1 MQQHP
6 HHLHLPFA
14 CRPVQRAPSVR
25 SLWVLLRDTALSHP
39 PVRACRPSQRLPSHI
54 HLSPRPA
61 PATASPACPYYS
73 GPRSTTS
80 PSLPSQMQVAHQG
93 DRVRSADQHAVSQP
107 NREALTQR
115 LLTLSHSM
123 DMLLLQRH
131 VEGMLCTGGVAR
143 ERPAERVEK
152 RLDRRRLPAECHGG
166 ACCLPGCGHWVEH
179 VAALPT
185 QQPISRQA
193 AGVQPVV
200 NVATVGPRFAAGVGL
215 QGGTEAGPEGTVQ
228 ACISGLGVRFR

>member
-1 MQQHP
+1 
-6 HHLHLPFA
+6 
-14 CRPVQRAPSVR
+14 
-25 SLWVLLRDTALSHP
+25 
-39 PVRACRPSQRLPSHI
+39 
-54 HLSPRPA
+54 
-61 PATASPACPYYS
+61 
-73 GPRSTTS
+73 
-80 PSLPSQMQVAHQG
+80 MQVAHQG

-215 QGGTEAGPEGTVQ
+215 QGGTEAGPEGTVS
-228 ACISGLGVRFR
+228 AGLVCGCDRVKGGVLPHLETSPPVSKPHSRRNESVVMLGSAPPRERPRRAASQLLQ